1 MIELERAL
9 LAIGRDIAVPEA
21 PDLTPAVLGRI
32 DRPRVSY
39 PRRRWVLAVAV
50 AVIATLAATLAIPE
64 ARSALFR
71 VLRIGGERIELV
83 DQLPAVTPAP
93 TELDLEF
100 VLGMQVTLEEA
111 RRTSEFDLR
120 ELDETPDR
128 AYRGARGT
136 VWFLYGTPERV
147 RLLVAQTPRHSFAQ
161 DFILKKLAG
170 AGTQVEHVSVGGS
183 PGLFL
188 GGEPH
193 VVLLL
198 DSEGQVVEE
207 SARLAQHVLV
217 WESGGVAYRLE
228 GDFDRETALRLARA
242 LR

>member
-21 PDLTPAVLGRI
+21 PDLTPAVRVRI
-32 DRPRVSY
+32 DRPVVSH

-50 AVIATLAATLAIPE
+50 AVIATLAAILAIPE

-93 TELDLEF
+93 PELDLEF
-100 VLGMQVTLEEA
+100 VLGVRVTLEEG
-111 RRTSEFDLR
+111 RRTSGFDLR
-120 ELDETPDR
+120 KLDETPDR
-128 AYRGARGT
+128 VYRGARGT

-147 RLLVAQTPRHSFAQ
+147 RLLVAQTPLHTVAE
-161 DFILKKLAG
+161 DFILKKFAG
-170 AGTQVEHVSVGGS
+170 PGTQVEHVVVGGS
-183 PGLFL
+183 TGLFL

-193 VVLLL
+193 LVLLL
-198 DSEGQVVEE
+198 DVGGQVVQE
-207 SARLAQHVLV
+207 SARLAKNVLV

-228 GDFDRETALRLARA
+228 GDFTKEGALELAES